1 MRHDNPEASSMFN
14 GERWMCE
21 ARSEDT
27 TFNNQVVYAACTSG
41 PDMATLAAVH
51 ALTDKSGNVALGCD
65 FHVEQI
71 FCSNRDKLDLS
82 RIPVRIA
89 PGWVWQPNVPIYLGL
104 EGSLRCSAAF
114 QVAFAWLIML
124 AKPRQAP
131 CPSLLAAISRP
142 QYFGLP

>member
-51 ALTDKSGNVALGCD
+51 ALTDKSGHVAFGCD
-65 FHVEQI
+65 FHVGKV
-71 FCSNRDKLDLS
+71 FRFDCDKWRLAVMRKVS
-82 RIPVRIA
+82 TVA
-89 PGWVWQPNVPIYLGL
+89 GL
-104 EGSLRCSAAF
+104 LLEKKLNSLRILLGRGAASF
-114 QVAFAWLIML
+114 PCQRCRVGAPAFC
-124 AKPRQAP
+124 RERR
-131 CPSLLAAISRP
+131 CNAA
-142 QYFGLP
+142 